1 MDRSN
6 FHLTKK
12 KHPFTKQNISVT
24 HLKGITSIVQI
35 AFSIHTMSF
44 ISDKLAVGEEMLVS
58 DVAEVVVVI
67 GGGVR
72 EGVRRGGR
80 GRQAACMEPVNS
92 AVFPAESPAAFSHCP
107 GKQ

>member
-1 MDRSN
+1 MSERGSLKFSLN
-6 FHLTKK
+6 KK
-12 KHPFTKQNISVT
+12 KQSKTFLLH
-24 HLKGITSIVQI
+24 KGITSIVQI
-35 AFSIHTMSF
+35 AFSIPTMSF

-58 DVAEVVVVI
+58 HVAEVVVVI

-92 AVFPAESPAAFSHCP
+92 AVFPAESPAAFSHCA